1 MRRRLAAPARKMRRL
16 AARNREYCEPG
27 GHFAI
32 HSCAP
37 GPAGPLLAQDRESRE
52 GAQHGEGARL
62 CPGGKSALAARRGLA
77 VPGKPRGAGQ
87 ARAAASATSPAPPV
101 GHRRRPRPPAPFV
114 RGAQI
119 KFLLVVSRQGK
130 VRLAKWYQRVRPKE
144 RIRIRREVTA
154 MVLSRPG
161 KLCNFLEWRDDKIVY
176 RR

>member
-1 MRRRLAAPARKMRRL
+1 M
-16 AARNREYCEPG
+16 
-27 GHFAI
+27 
-32 HSCAP
+32 
-37 GPAGPLLAQDRESRE
+37 
-52 GAQHGEGARL
+52 
-62 CPGGKSALAARRGLA
+62 
-77 VPGKPRGAGQ
+77 
-87 ARAAASATSPAPPV
+87 
-101 GHRRRPRPPAPFV
+101 